1 MNTSIE
7 NTTNGIMNETLN
19 EMVAQNAVM
28 NNLST
33 IITLS
38 KLCKKVAFVK
48 GNRAISKK
56 NLSQKI
62 ASIKE
67 NGQLMP
73 VIVVEGKA
81 ASDEGLVLV
90 DCSTNEE
97 IASNEV
103 ANYIV
108 IIEGQHRY
116 TAITMLQQEDI
127 AKGTNYAPADIMVMY
142 ALNPK
147 GKSVKKLISELNRTS
162 IIWDGKDYVTGAA
175 LCNPTNE
182 LLEFAKELVD
192 LKSIKAGD
200 KLPNSGYPIS
210 SISKYLTFGSLLDK
224 DKLAKCMDEGT
235 ECLPSANIP
244 RAMKILETA
253 RKVGFKDNYLSH
265 KYFIDWII
273 DECNVKGFEEVML
286 VVEGLAYPVV
296 EEIIKI
302 KGDNSTAEI
311 RKVVTKYYDNKE
323 AA

>member
-1 MNTSIE
+1 MEKNIKT
-7 NTTNGIMNETLN
+7 
-19 EMVAQNAVM
+19 VAE
-28 NNLST
+28 LG
-33 IITLS
+33 
-38 KLCKKVAFVK
+38 KKVAFVK

-67 NGQLMP
+67 SGQLMP

-81 ASDEGLVLV
+81 VSDEGLVLV
-90 DCSTNEE
+90 DFTTNEE
-97 IASNEV
+97 VASNEV
-103 ANYIV
+103 TNYIV

-116 TAITMLQQEDI
+116 TAITMLKQEDI

-200 KLPNSGYPIS
+200 KLPNAGY
-210 SISKYLTFGSLLDK
+210 SISTISKLATFGSTLDK

-244 RAMKILETA
+244 RAMKILKTA
-253 RKVGFKDNYLSH
+253 REVGFKDNYLSH

-273 DECNVKGFEEVML
+273 DECNINSFDDVIKL
-286 VVEGLAYPVV
+286 IKDLPYSIV

-311 RKVVTKYYDNKE
+311 RKVITRYYENQK

>member
-1 MNTSIE
+1 MEKNIKT
-7 NTTNGIMNETLN
+7 
-19 EMVAQNAVM
+19 VAE
-28 NNLST
+28 LG
-33 IITLS
+33 
-38 KLCKKVAFVK
+38 KKVAFVK

-67 NGQLMP
+67 SGQLMP

-81 ASDEGLVLV
+81 VSDEGLVLV
-90 DCSTNEE
+90 DCVTNEE
-97 IASNEV
+97 VASNEV
-103 ANYIV
+103 TNYIV

-127 AKGTNYAPADIMVMY
+127 TKGTNYAPADIMVMY

-162 IIWDGKDYVTGAA
+162 IIGDGKDYVTGAA

-200 KLPNSGYPIS
+200 KLPNAGY
-210 SISKYLTFGSLLDK
+210 SISTISKLATFSSSLDK

-286 VVEGLAYPVV
+286 LVEGLAYPVV

>member
-1 MNTSIE
+1 MEKNIKFVSE
-7 NTTNGIMNETLN
+7 LG
-19 EMVAQNAVM
+19 
-28 NNLST
+28 
-33 IITLS
+33 
-38 KLCKKVAFVK
+38 KKVAFVK

-62 ASIKE
+62 VSIKE
-67 NGQLMP
+67 CGQLMP

-90 DCSTNEE
+90 DFVTNEE
-97 IASNEV
+97 VNSNEV
-103 ANYIV
+103 TNYIV
-108 IIEGQHRY
+108 IIEGQHRF
-116 TAITMLQQEDI
+116 TAISMLQQEDI

-142 ALNPK
+142 AQNPK

-162 IIWDGKDYVTGAA
+162 IVWDGKDYVTGAA

-200 KLPNSGYPIS
+200 KLPNAGY
-210 SISKYLTFGSLLDK
+210 SISTISKLATFSSSLDK

-235 ECLPSANIP
+235 DCLPSANIP

-286 VVEGLAYPVV
+286 LVDGLSYPVV

-311 RKVVTKYYDNKE
+311 RKVIVKFYEAKE